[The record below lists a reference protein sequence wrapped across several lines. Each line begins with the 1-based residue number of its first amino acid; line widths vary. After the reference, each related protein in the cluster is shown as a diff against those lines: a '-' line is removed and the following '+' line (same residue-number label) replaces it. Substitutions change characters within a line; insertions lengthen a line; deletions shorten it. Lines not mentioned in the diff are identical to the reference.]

1 MGLQRIRAIKEAIN
15 FTLPVNLIL
24 GTDVKVWPNFHKWS
38 PYHHNLKVNSN
49 L

>member
-24 GTDVKVWPNFHKWS
+24 GTNVKGVA
-38 PYHHNLKVNSN
+38 
-49 L
+49 